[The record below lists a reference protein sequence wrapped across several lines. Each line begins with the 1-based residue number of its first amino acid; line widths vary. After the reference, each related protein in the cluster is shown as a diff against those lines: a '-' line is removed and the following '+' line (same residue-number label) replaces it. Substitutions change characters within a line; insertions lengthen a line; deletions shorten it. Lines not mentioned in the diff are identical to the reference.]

1 MQAFI
6 CANSWIKKKMK
17 YEEIILDF
25 KCIKIIQLLH
35 NSKNNVMYV
44 LFLMSGYNLLPLQC
58 SVQCCVVLCE
68 TPQGQTWSKLCGD
81 EGSRRLFFLG
91 GDEGDSRHFLG
102 GAWKMSLL
110 DPAACYANAPQVML
124 DLNPCAADGMYFSI
138 AVVIFR
144 HFDIT
149 DGWAWR
155 TQRC

>member
-58 SVQCCVVLCE
+58 CVVLCE
-68 TPQGQTWSKLCGD
+68 TPQGQT
-81 EGSRRLFFLG
+81 
-91 GDEGDSRHFLG
+91 
-102 GAWKMSLL
+102 
-110 DPAACYANAPQVML
+110 
-124 DLNPCAADGMYFSI
+124 
-138 AVVIFR
+138 
-144 HFDIT
+144 
-149 DGWAWR
+149 
-155 TQRC
+155 